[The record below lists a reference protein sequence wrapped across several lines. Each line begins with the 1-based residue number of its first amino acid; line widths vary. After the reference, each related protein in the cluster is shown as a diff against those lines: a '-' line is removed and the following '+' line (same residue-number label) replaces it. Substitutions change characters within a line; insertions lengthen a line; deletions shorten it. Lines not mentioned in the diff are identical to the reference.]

1 MTSVRTSGW
10 VEFRFY
16 RKGARQ
22 VMVSGDFNGW
32 CTSPLNALR
41 MRPTGD
47 GWWVA
52 SACFEPGE
60 YRFKYVADGV
70 WYTDYAS
77 NGIEP
82 YKAGAN
88 SILVVPER
96 SAHADQNNAA
106 RMVA

>member
-1 MTSVRTSGW
+1 MTSVRPNGE

-16 RKGARQ
+16 RADARE
-22 VMVSGDFNGW
+22 VAVAGDFTGW
-32 CTSPLNALR
+32 EAKAIP
-41 MRPTGD
+41 MRPEGN

-52 SACFEPGE
+52 RAKLDAGE
-60 YRFKYVADGV
+60 YRFRYVADGQ

-82 YKAGAN
+82 CKAGAN

-96 SAHADQNNAA
+96 SAHADQKNAA